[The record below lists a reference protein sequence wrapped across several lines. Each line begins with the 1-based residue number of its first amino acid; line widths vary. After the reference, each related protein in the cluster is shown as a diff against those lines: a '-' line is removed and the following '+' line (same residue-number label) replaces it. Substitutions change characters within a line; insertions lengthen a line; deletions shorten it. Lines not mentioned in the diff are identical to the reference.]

1 MPSRRITMQ
10 DIADACGLSRNTVS
24 KVFNGRGS
32 VPRTTRDLVLQKAR
46 ELGYGT
52 PVDEVQ
58 EQPVPAGNIALLT
71 RSIPSQLHF
80 GSAFKSAFTDQI
92 SRAGYTLKMYEISP
106 EELKARRLPP
116 HFVPEQTAGI
126 VGIELFDKDYISMI
140 CHLGIPVVMADGP
153 EDAGITLLEC
163 DYVTM
168 ENLAAFRERYL
179 GFRDSLRKYG
189 LRFDEEICIRDPDSS
204 PYDNPDWLLSR
215 IDRMPSLPDAFVCA
229 NDYLAFHLLRALKKR
244 KIAVPEEVMVTGF
257 DGADQSAF
265 SEGFN
270 QFLLF
275 ARSDRGGSAKITD
288 TLAVHAP
295 SQVARA
301 AVSVFNFTVSGNAKT
316 LGNSLV
322 GLNFRHRITF
332 ISLKLR
338 ENDKRPACSQDAD
351 RRSLKGQDFNEPQT

>member
-1 MPSRRITMQ
+1 MPSRRVTMQ

-24 KVFNGRGS
+24 KVFNGRGP
-32 VPRTTRDLVLQKAR
+32 VPRGTRDLVLQKAR

-58 EQPVPAGNIALLT
+58 ELPVPVGNIALLT
-71 RSIPSQLHF
+71 QSMPSSLHF

-126 VGIELFDKDYISMI
+126 VGIELFDKDYINMI

-168 ENLAAFRERYL
+168 ENLASIMIVIKRLIDAGARKIGFVGDYHHCGSFRERYL

-189 LRFDEEICIRDPDSS
+189 LRFDEEICIREPDDS
-204 PYDNPDWLLSR
+204 PYDDPDWLLSR

-265 SEGFN
+265 SDPPLTTVRIPSAEIGRIAAN
-270 QFLLF
+270 VLLF
-275 ARSDRGGSAKITD
+275 RIADPSIPFTWSRVRSTP
-288 TLAVHAP
+288 VW
-295 SQVARA
+295 
-301 AVSVFNFTVSGNAKT
+301 
-316 LGNSLV
+316 
-322 GLNFRHRITF
+322 
-332 ISLKLR
+332 R
-338 ENDKRPACSQDAD
+338 ESTRNV
-351 RRSLKGQDFNEPQT
+351 

>member
-126 VGIELFDKDYISMI
+126 VGIELFDKDYINMI

-153 EDAGITLLEC
+153 EDAGITLMEC

-168 ENLAAFRERYL
+168 ENLAAIMIVIQRLIDAGARKIGFVGDYHHCGSFRERYL

-189 LRFDEEICIRDPDSS
+189 LRFDEEICIREPDSS
-204 PYDNPDWLLSR
+204 PYDDPDWLLSR
-215 IDRMPSLPDAFVCA
+215 IDRMPCLPDAFVCA

-244 KIAVPEEVMVTGF
+244 KIAVPEDVMVTGF
-257 DGADQSAF
+257 DGADQSTF
-265 SEGFN
+265 SDPPLTTVRICSAEIGRIAADV
-270 QFLLF
+270 LLF
-275 ARSDRGGSAKITD
+275 RIADPSIPFTWSRVRSTP
-288 TLAVHAP
+288 VW
-295 SQVARA
+295 
-301 AVSVFNFTVSGNAKT
+301 
-316 LGNSLV
+316 
-322 GLNFRHRITF
+322 
-332 ISLKLR
+332 R
-338 ENDKRPACSQDAD
+338 ESTRNV
-351 RRSLKGQDFNEPQT
+351 

>member
-126 VGIELFDKDYISMI
+126 VGIELFDKDYINMI

-153 EDAGITLLEC
+153 EDAGITLMEC

-168 ENLAAFRERYL
+168 ENLAAIMIVIKRLIDAGARKIGFVGDYRHCVSFRERYL

-204 PYDNPDWLLSR
+204 PYDDPDWLLSR

-257 DGADQSAF
+257 DGADQSTF
-265 SEGFN
+265 SDPPLTTVQIRSEEIGRIAADV
-270 QFLLF
+270 LLF
-275 ARSDRGGSAKITD
+275 RIADPSIPFTWSRVRSTP
-288 TLAVHAP
+288 VW
-295 SQVARA
+295 
-301 AVSVFNFTVSGNAKT
+301 
-316 LGNSLV
+316 
-322 GLNFRHRITF
+322 
-332 ISLKLR
+332 R
-338 ENDKRPACSQDAD
+338 ESTRNV
-351 RRSLKGQDFNEPQT
+351 

>member
-126 VGIELFDKDYISMI
+126 VGIELFDKDYINMI

-153 EDAGITLLEC
+153 ADAGITLMEC

-168 ENLAAFRERYL
+168 ENLAAIMIVIKRLIDAGARKIGFVGDYRHCCSFRERYL

-204 PYDNPDWLLSR
+204 PYDDPDWLLSR

-265 SEGFN
+265 SDPPLTTVRICSAEIGRIAADV
-270 QFLLF
+270 LLF
-275 ARSDRGGSAKITD
+275 RIADPSIPFTWSRVRSTP
-288 TLAVHAP
+288 VW
-295 SQVARA
+295 
-301 AVSVFNFTVSGNAKT
+301 
-316 LGNSLV
+316 
-322 GLNFRHRITF
+322 
-332 ISLKLR
+332 R
-338 ENDKRPACSQDAD
+338 ESTRNV
-351 RRSLKGQDFNEPQT
+351 

>member
-46 ELGYGT
+46 ELGYGA

-58 EQPVPAGNIALLT
+58 EQPAPAGNIALLT

-126 VGIELFDKDYISMI
+126 VGIELFDKDYINMI

-153 EDAGITLLEC
+153 EDAGITLMEC

-168 ENLAAFRERYL
+168 ENLAAIMIVIKRLIDAGARKIGFVGDYRHCVSFRERYL

-204 PYDNPDWLLSR
+204 PYDDPDWLLSR

-257 DGADQSAF
+257 DGADQSTF
-265 SEGFN
+265 SDPPLTTVQIRSAEIGRIAADV
-270 QFLLF
+270 LLF
-275 ARSDRGGSAKITD
+275 RIADPSIPFTWSRVRSTP
-288 TLAVHAP
+288 VW
-295 SQVARA
+295 
-301 AVSVFNFTVSGNAKT
+301 
-316 LGNSLV
+316 
-322 GLNFRHRITF
+322 
-332 ISLKLR
+332 R
-338 ENDKRPACSQDAD
+338 ESTRNV
-351 RRSLKGQDFNEPQT
+351 

>member
-126 VGIELFDKDYISMI
+126 VGIELFDKDYINMI

-153 EDAGITLLEC
+153 ADAGITLMEC

-168 ENLAAFRERYL
+168 ENLAAIMIVIKRLIDAGARKIGFVGDYRHCVSFRERYL

-257 DGADQSAF
+257 DGADQSTF
-265 SEGFN
+265 SDPPLTTVQIRSEEIGRIAADV
-270 QFLLF
+270 LLF
-275 ARSDRGGSAKITD
+275 RIADPSIPFTWSRVRSTP
-288 TLAVHAP
+288 VW
-295 SQVARA
+295 
-301 AVSVFNFTVSGNAKT
+301 
-316 LGNSLV
+316 
-322 GLNFRHRITF
+322 
-332 ISLKLR
+332 R
-338 ENDKRPACSQDAD
+338 ESTRNV
-351 RRSLKGQDFNEPQT
+351 

>member
-126 VGIELFDKDYISMI
+126 VGIELFDKDYINMI

-153 EDAGITLLEC
+153 EDAGITLMEC

-168 ENLAAFRERYL
+168 ENLAAIMIVIKRLIDAGARKIGFVGDYRHCVSFRERYL

-257 DGADQSAF
+257 DGADQSTF
-265 SEGFN
+265 SDPPLTTVQIRSEEIGRIAADV
-270 QFLLF
+270 LLF
-275 ARSDRGGSAKITD
+275 RIADPSIPFTWSRVRSTP
-288 TLAVHAP
+288 VW
-295 SQVARA
+295 
-301 AVSVFNFTVSGNAKT
+301 
-316 LGNSLV
+316 
-322 GLNFRHRITF
+322 
-332 ISLKLR
+332 R
-338 ENDKRPACSQDAD
+338 ESTRNV
-351 RRSLKGQDFNEPQT
+351 

>member
-80 GSAFKSAFTDQI
+80 GFAFKSAFTDQI

-116 HFVPEQTAGI
+116 HLVPEQTAGI
-126 VGIELFDKDYISMI
+126 VGIELFDKDYINMI

-153 EDAGITLLEC
+153 ADAGITLLEC

-168 ENLAAFRERYL
+168 ENLAAIMIVIKRLIDAGARKIGFVGDYRHCVSFRERYL

-189 LRFDEEICIRDPDSS
+189 LRFDVEICIRDPDSS
-204 PYDNPDWLLSR
+204 PYDDPDWLLSR

-257 DGADQSAF
+257 DGADQSTF
-265 SEGFN
+265 SDPPLTTVQIRSEEIGRIAADV
-270 QFLLF
+270 LLF
-275 ARSDRGGSAKITD
+275 RIADPSIPFTWSRVRSTP
-288 TLAVHAP
+288 VW
-295 SQVARA
+295 
-301 AVSVFNFTVSGNAKT
+301 
-316 LGNSLV
+316 
-322 GLNFRHRITF
+322 
-332 ISLKLR
+332 R
-338 ENDKRPACSQDAD
+338 ESTRNV
-351 RRSLKGQDFNEPQT
+351 

>member
-116 HFVPEQTAGI
+116 HFVPDQIAGI
-126 VGIELFDKDYISMI
+126 VGIELFDKDYINMI

-153 EDAGITLLEC
+153 EDAGITLMEC

-168 ENLAAFRERYL
+168 ENLAAIMIVIKRLIDAGARKIGFVGDYRHCVSFRERYL

-204 PYDNPDWLLSR
+204 PYDDPDWLLSR

-265 SEGFN
+265 SDPPLTTVRICSAEIGRIAADV
-270 QFLLF
+270 LLF
-275 ARSDRGGSAKITD
+275 RIADPSIPFTWTRVRSTP
-288 TLAVHAP
+288 VW
-295 SQVARA
+295 
-301 AVSVFNFTVSGNAKT
+301 
-316 LGNSLV
+316 
-322 GLNFRHRITF
+322 
-332 ISLKLR
+332 R
-338 ENDKRPACSQDAD
+338 ESTRNV
-351 RRSLKGQDFNEPQT
+351 

>member
-58 EQPVPAGNIALLT
+58 ELPVPAGNIALLT
-71 RSIPSQLHF
+71 QSMPSSLHF

-126 VGIELFDKDYISMI
+126 VGIELFDKDYINMI

-153 EDAGITLLEC
+153 EDAGITLMEC

-168 ENLAAFRERYL
+168 ENLAA
-179 GFRDSLRKYG
+179 
-189 LRFDEEICIRDPDSS
+189 
-204 PYDNPDWLLSR
+204 
-215 IDRMPSLPDAFVCA
+215 PS
-229 NDYLAFHLLRALKKR
+229 
-244 KIAVPEEVMVTGF
+244 
-257 DGADQSAF
+257 
-265 SEGFN
+265 
-270 QFLLF
+270 
-275 ARSDRGGSAKITD
+275 GSAI
-288 TLAVHAP
+288 
-295 SQVARA
+295 S
-301 AVSVFNFTVSGNAKT
+301 VSGIPC
-316 LGNSLV
+316 GNTDSVLM
-322 GLNFRHRITF
+322 
-332 ISLKLR
+332 
-338 ENDKRPACSQDAD
+338 
-351 RRSLKGQDFNEPQT
+351 RRSASGIPIPPRMMIPTGCFPALTGCPPCRTPSSAPMITWRSISCGP

>member
-126 VGIELFDKDYISMI
+126 VGIELFDKDYINMI

-153 EDAGITLLEC
+153 EDAGITLMEC

-168 ENLAAFRERYL
+168 ENLAAIMIVIKRLIDAGARKIGFVGDYRHCCSFRERYL

-204 PYDNPDWLLSR
+204 PYDDPDWLLSR

-265 SEGFN
+265 SDPPLSTVRICSTDIGRIAASV
-270 QFLLF
+270 LLF
-275 ARSDRGGSAKITD
+275 RIADPSIPFTWSRVRSTP
-288 TLAVHAP
+288 VW
-295 SQVARA
+295 
-301 AVSVFNFTVSGNAKT
+301 
-316 LGNSLV
+316 
-322 GLNFRHRITF
+322 
-332 ISLKLR
+332 R
-338 ENDKRPACSQDAD
+338 ESTRNV
-351 RRSLKGQDFNEPQT
+351 

>member
-1 MPSRRITMQ
+1 MPFIGVV
-10 DIADACGLSRNTVS
+10 IKALSPNTVS

-116 HFVPEQTAGI
+116 HFVPDQIAGI
-126 VGIELFDKDYISMI
+126 VGIELFDKDYINMI

-163 DYVTM
+163 DSVTM
-168 ENLAAFRERYL
+168 ENLAAIMIVIKRLIDAGARKIGFVGDYHHCGSFRERYL

-204 PYDNPDWLLSR
+204 PYDDPDWLLSR
-215 IDRMPSLPDAFVCA
+215 IDRMPAMPDAFVCA

-265 SEGFN
+265 SDPPLTTVQIRSEEIGRIAADV
-270 QFLLF
+270 LLF
-275 ARSDRGGSAKITD
+275 RIADPSIPFTWSRVRSTP
-288 TLAVHAP
+288 VW
-295 SQVARA
+295 
-301 AVSVFNFTVSGNAKT
+301 
-316 LGNSLV
+316 
-322 GLNFRHRITF
+322 
-332 ISLKLR
+332 R
-338 ENDKRPACSQDAD
+338 ESTRNV
-351 RRSLKGQDFNEPQT
+351 

>member
-80 GSAFKSAFTDQI
+80 GFAFKSAFTDQI

-116 HFVPEQTAGI
+116 HFVPDQIAGI
-126 VGIELFDKDYISMI
+126 VGIELFDKDYINMI

-153 EDAGITLLEC
+153 ADAGITLLEC

-168 ENLAAFRERYL
+168 ENLAAIMIVIKRLIDAGARKIGFVGDYRHCVSFRERYL

-189 LRFDEEICIRDPDSS
+189 LRFDVEICIRDPDSS
-204 PYDNPDWLLSR
+204 PYDDPDWLLSR

-257 DGADQSAF
+257 DGADQSTF
-265 SEGFN
+265 SDPPLTTVQIRSEEIGRIAADV
-270 QFLLF
+270 LLF
-275 ARSDRGGSAKITD
+275 RIADPSIPFTWSRVRSTP
-288 TLAVHAP
+288 VW
-295 SQVARA
+295 
-301 AVSVFNFTVSGNAKT
+301 
-316 LGNSLV
+316 
-322 GLNFRHRITF
+322 
-332 ISLKLR
+332 R
-338 ENDKRPACSQDAD
+338 ESTRNV
-351 RRSLKGQDFNEPQT
+351 

>member
-1 MPSRRITMQ
+1 MPSRRVTMQ

-52 PVDEVQ
+52 PVDEAQ

-71 RSIPSQLHF
+71 RFLPSQLHF
-80 GSAFKSAFTDQI
+80 GSPFKSAFTDQI
-92 SRAGYTLKMYEISP
+92 SRAGYTLKIYEISP

-116 HFVPEQTAGI
+116 HFVPEQIAGI
-126 VGIELFDKDYISMI
+126 VGIELFDKDYINMI

-153 EDAGITLLEC
+153 EDAGITLMEC

-168 ENLAAFRERYL
+168 ENLAAIMIVIKRMIDAGARKIGFVGDYRHCGSFRERYL

-189 LRFDEEICIRDPDSS
+189 LRFDEEICIREPDDS
-204 PYDNPDWLLSR
+204 PYDDPDWLLSR
-215 IDRMPSLPDAFVCA
+215 IDRMPAMPDAFVCA
-229 NDYLAFHLLRALKKR
+229 NDYLALHLLRALKKR

-265 SEGFN
+265 TDPPLTTVRICSTEIGRIAAN
-270 QFLLF
+270 VLLF
-275 ARSDRGGSAKITD
+275 RIADPSIPFTWSRVRSTP
-288 TLAVHAP
+288 VW
-295 SQVARA
+295 
-301 AVSVFNFTVSGNAKT
+301 
-316 LGNSLV
+316 
-322 GLNFRHRITF
+322 
-332 ISLKLR
+332 R
-338 ENDKRPACSQDAD
+338 ESTRNV
-351 RRSLKGQDFNEPQT
+351 